1 MAQRA
6 TYARLTEFLR
16 GSTRDV
22 VTVAWDELDEVV
34 GGLPASA
41 VNHYPQWW
49 HGDRSHTR
57 AWRRAGY
64 ELESVSP
71 EHSVTF
77 RRKGEP
83 DDPQGR
89 GSVRSSPSAAS
100 RSSTELPP
108 LDPRSALLVIACSSA
123 KAPGGRHLAEFGGD
137 TGWPRELIEARARVL
152 AQAGADD
159 GRFLP
164 AWQRYTG
171 HFYKH
176 AEPALAEAVASGRVL
191 IISGGYGLVR
201 ADEPIAYYNRR
212 LQLADW
218 PRGLLERAL
227 LAEAR
232 RVGARSVVGFLATS
246 SDYAR
251 LFRRVD
257 WRVSGAQVV
266 LATIEG
272 VQGGAQARVPRALG
286 QAFSASWRQEPGDQ
300 PAGLTWE
307 PLT

>member
-6 TYARLTEFLR
+6 TYARLTEYLR
-16 GSTRDV
+16 GSARDV

-41 VNHYPQWW
+41 VNHYPRWW

-64 ELESVSP
+64 ELGFVKP
-71 EHSVTF
+71 GHSVTF

-83 DDPQGR
+83 HVPQGR
-89 GSVRSSPSAAS
+89 GSARSSPCAAS

-123 KAPGGRHLAEFGGD
+123 KAPGGRPFAEFGGD
-137 TGWPRELIEARARVL
+137 AGWPQELIEARARVL

-159 GRFLP
+159 GRLLP
-164 AWQRYTG
+164 AWRRYTG
-171 HFYKH
+171 HFYQH
-176 AEPALAEAVASGRVL
+176 AGPALAEAVASGRVL
-191 IISGGYGLVR
+191 IISGGYGLAR
-201 ADEPIAYYNRR
+201 ADGPIARYDRPLR
-212 LQLADW
+212 LADW
-218 PRGLLERAL
+218 SRGLLERTL
-227 LAEAR
+227 VAEAR

-246 SDYAR
+246 SDYAK

-257 WRVSGAQVV
+257 WRASGAQVV
-266 LATIEG
+266 LATVEG
-272 VQGGAQARVPRALG
+272 VQDGAQARVPRALG
-286 QAFSASWRQEPGDQ
+286 QAFSASWREEPGDQ

-307 PLT
+307 SLT